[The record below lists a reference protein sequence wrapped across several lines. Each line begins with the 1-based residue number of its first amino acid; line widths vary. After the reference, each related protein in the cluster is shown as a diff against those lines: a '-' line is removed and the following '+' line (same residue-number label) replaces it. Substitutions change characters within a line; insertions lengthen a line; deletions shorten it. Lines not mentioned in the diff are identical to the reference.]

1 MKSVYIAIPA
11 SDGMVVSD
19 LVAGLLCWTH
29 DLRYRV
35 VVDIKRA
42 LFPMDNARNTIVK
55 EFKKTDFEL
64 LWWIDN
70 DIAPPKD
77 ALHRMASI
85 LEERED
91 IDALSSVGFT
101 MRGEKG
107 DYFPYPVTLRLD
119 KDGNYKVYYGSGI
132 EEVDAVGG
140 ACVMVRRKVYEALER
155 PYEFVYRRDGTLKL
169 TCDFRVW
176 QKVKE
181 KGFKLFVDF
190 GLLCDH
196 QKRCSIKGI
205 QDLMSK
211 IGGK

>member
-19 LVAGLLCWTH
+19 LVANLLCWTH

-35 VVDIKRA
+35 VVDVKKA
-42 LFPMDNARNTIVK
+42 LFPQDNARNTLVK
-55 EFKKTDFEL
+55 EFKKTDFDL

-77 ALHRMASI
+77 ALHRMVTI
-85 LEERED
+85 LEERGD
-91 IDALSSVGFT
+91 IDALSAVGFS

-107 DYFPYPVTLRLD
+107 EYFPYPVTLRSD
-119 KDGNYKVYYGSGI
+119 KDGNYKVYYGNGI

-140 ACVMVRRKVYEALER
+140 ACVMVRRKVYEAIER
-155 PYEFVYRRDGTLKL
+155 PYEFVYHKDGTLKL

-181 KGFKLFVDF
+181 EGFNLFVDF
-190 GLLCDH
+190 DLLCDH
-196 QKRCSIKGI
+196 QRKCSILGV
-205 QDLMSK
+205 QNLMNKLSAK
-211 IGGK
+211 

>member
-1 MKSVYIAIPA
+1 MKSIYIAIPA

-19 LVAGLLCWTH
+19 LVSGLLHWTH

-55 EFKKTDFEL
+55 EFKKTDFDL

-77 ALHRMASI
+77 ALHRMVST

-91 IDALSSVGFT
+91 IDALSAVGFT

-107 DYFPYPVTLRLD
+107 DYFPYPVTLRSD

-140 ACVMVRRKVYEALER
+140 GCIMVRRKVYEAIER
-155 PYEFVYRRDGTLKL
+155 PYEFVYHKDGTLKL

-181 KGFKLFVDF
+181 RGFKLFVDF
-190 GLLCDH
+190 SLLCDH
-196 QKRCSIKGI
+196 QRKCSIKGI